1 MPAPRTPQDMGI
13 APRVD
18 HQHSFFGS
26 VHCARTRSYIGGMN
40 AAYTEL
46 TPDEIAERMRTLRM
60 MSAECRIC
68 PRACGTRRH
77 EGEHGLCHAA
87 DAVVVASAGPHFGEE
102 SVLVGTMGSG
112 TIFFTGCNLDCSFCQ
127 NFDISHLGAGERIA
141 VTGLAAL
148 MLQLQTRGCHNIN
161 LVTPTHYTAEI
172 VEAVAEAGARGL
184 ELPIV
189 WNSGGYESVET
200 LRMLEGIVD
209 IYMPDLKYGSNE
221 AGRWYSGIGDYWDV
235 AREAVREMHRQ
246 VGDLRVGP
254 RGIARR
260 GLLVRH
266 LVLPEHAARSRTVID
281 FLADEISPD
290 TCVNVMEQYYPAFR
304 AERFPELRRQLRPD
318 EHAAIVAHARSRGL
332 RLAD

>member
-1 MPAPRTPQDMGI
+1 L
-13 APRVD
+13 
-18 HQHSFFGS
+18 
-26 VHCARTRSYIGGMN
+26 N

-46 TPDEIAERMRTLRM
+46 TPDEFAERAQTLRV
-60 MSAECRIC
+60 MSEKCRIC
-68 PRACGTRRH
+68 PRGCGARRH

-87 DAVVVASAGPHFGEE
+87 DGVVVASAGPHFGEE

-127 NFDISHLGAGERIA
+127 NFDISHLGSGERISVA
-141 VTGLAAL
+141 DLAAL
-148 MLQLQTRGCHNIN
+148 MLRLQERGCHNIN

-172 VEAVAEAGARGL
+172 VTALAEACVRGL
-184 ELPIV
+184 ELPLV
-189 WNSGGYESVET
+189 WNSGGYESIET
-200 LRMLEGIVD
+200 LRLLNGIVD

-221 AGRWYSGIGDYWDV
+221 AGQRYSGIEDYWDV
-235 AREAVREMHRQ
+235 AREAIREMHRQ

-260 GLLVRH
+260 GLLLRH
-266 LVLPEHAARSRTVID
+266 LVLPGDAARSRNVID

-290 TCVNVMEQYYPAFR
+290 TYVNVMEQYYPAFR
-304 AERFPELRRQLRPD
+304 AERIPELSRRLRPE
-318 EHAAIVAHARSRGL
+318 EHAAAVAHARSRGL

>member
-1 MPAPRTPQDMGI
+1 
-13 APRVD
+13 
-18 HQHSFFGS
+18 
-26 VHCARTRSYIGGMN
+26 MN

-46 TPDEIAERMRTLRM
+46 TPDELTERAQTLHG
-60 MSAECRIC
+60 MSEECRIC
-68 PRACGTRRH
+68 PRGCGARRH
-77 EGEHGLCHAA
+77 DGEHGLCHAA

-127 NFDISHLGAGERIA
+127 NFDISHLGAGERITIA
-141 VTGLAAL
+141 DLAAL

-172 VEAVAEAGARGL
+172 VEALAEACARGL

-200 LRMLEGIVD
+200 LRLLEGIVD
-209 IYMPDLKYGSNE
+209 IYMPDLKYGSNQ
-221 AGRWYSGIGDYWDV
+221 AGERYSGIDDYWDI
-235 AREAVREMHRQ
+235 AREAIREMHRQ
-246 VGDLRVGP
+246 VGDLCVGP

-266 LVLPEHAARSRTVID
+266 LVLPENAAQSREVID
-281 FLADEISPD
+281 FLADGISPD
-290 TCVNVMEQYYPAFR
+290 IYVNVMEQYYPAFR
-304 AERFPELRRQLRPD
+304 AERFAELSRRLRPD
-318 EHAAIVAHARSRGL
+318 EHAAAVAHARSRGL